1 MINSPSAVLRFLS
14 PTVSVVKLKHRT
26 SCSCNTKATLY
37 FSYCKSVV
45 KDHSWT
51 QILSFVSRNRGEFTL
66 WGGGG
71 LLFPSLPRIIIH
83 LRAILVS
90 AVWPDLNQA
99 VLYMKILGR
108 IRCFKTLCG
117 NWCVCVCECVWGH
130 SKGYLLSALFPDHD
144 LNYALHLFVWL
155 QTWQNMCSVFLSK
168 LCLNT
173 EDCVV
178 GYHNVDQLYP
188 SCATLLFLAWYANRS
203 GFF

>member
-117 NWCVCVCECVWGH
+117 NWCVCVCVSVCVGVCGATVRGICCQH
-130 SKGYLLSALFPDHD
+130 FSQIMTSIMLFI
-144 LNYALHLFVWL
+144 
-155 QTWQNMCSVFLSK
+155 S
-168 LCLNT
+168 LCDCRLGKI
-173 EDCVV
+173 CVV
-178 GYHNVDQLYP
+178 FFCR
-188 SCATLLFLAWYANRS
+188 SYA
-203 GFF
+203 